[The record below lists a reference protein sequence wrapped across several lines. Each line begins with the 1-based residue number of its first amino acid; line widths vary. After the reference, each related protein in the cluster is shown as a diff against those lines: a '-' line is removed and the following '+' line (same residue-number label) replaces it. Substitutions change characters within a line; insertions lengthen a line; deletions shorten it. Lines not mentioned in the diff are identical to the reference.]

1 MLKILKKNR
10 LSALLQIIQLTTV
23 FIVLMFIVS
32 SIIYRINYYAPIK
45 DSLNRNGLCVDVS
58 TAQNLRA
65 ESEIR
70 DKFPQATQIWGVLGT
85 NMFLGNT
92 EMDTIIYDSETL
104 SKLYIKLDSGNVS
117 KLQDNSKNYCLIS
130 NGLGHDVGDEI
141 EVTSE
146 DKKATLVVAGVISD
160 NQQIMGFT
168 QEQISYKNDYRDFYL
183 SYNSDA
189 CVPIV
194 IASENTMKKL
204 GFNGIYTENVIINFP
219 KENFDENTIIQKLS
233 DEWAICHGSC
243 DEFKELSE
251 NYISEQLYVIL
262 PIIICV
268 LLLTIFTSISSN
280 AINAK
285 RNLRNYG
292 ILYLCG
298 ATWKKCMRISVV
310 NSCFVSLIS
319 LFLSLIV
326 LLIGKITFWHDTVIT
341 LGFWQISACLAA
353 LFIHVT
359 ISMFIPL
366 LMIGRTQ
373 PRDVLKR

>member
-1 MLKILKKNR
+1 
-10 LSALLQIIQLTTV
+10 
-23 FIVLMFIVS
+23 MF
-32 SIIYRINYYAPIK
+32 
-45 DSLNRNGLCVDVS
+45 DVS
-58 TAQNLRA
+58 TAQNLRT

-189 CVPIV
+189 CVPHSYSIW
-194 IASENTMKKL
+194 K
-204 GFNGIYTENVIINFP
+204 
-219 KENFDENTIIQKLS
+219 
-233 DEWAICHGSC
+233 
-243 DEFKELSE
+243 
-251 NYISEQLYVIL
+251 IL
-262 PIIICV
+262 
-268 LLLTIFTSISSN
+268 
-280 AINAK
+280 
-285 RNLRNYG
+285 
-292 ILYLCG
+292 
-298 ATWKKCMRISVV
+298 
-310 NSCFVSLIS
+310 
-319 LFLSLIV
+319 
-326 LLIGKITFWHDTVIT
+326 
-341 LGFWQISACLAA
+341 
-353 LFIHVT
+353 
-359 ISMFIPL
+359 
-366 LMIGRTQ
+366 
-373 PRDVLKR
+373 